1 MKSSTLKAILGATN
15 TGKTHSAILKM
26 KEYNNGVIGFPLRL
40 LARENFE
47 KGKKIFGNKNVALI
61 TGEEKIVPID
71 AKYFFCTVESMPKKY
86 FEFVAVDEI
95 QLAADFERGHHF
107 TEKIIN
113 FRGTKE
119 TWFLGSNSIKNIL
132 KSIIPEIKI
141 INKPRLSNLK
151 YFGYKNL
158 TRIPK
163 RSAVIAFSQVEIYAL
178 AEKLKKFKGGVSIIT
193 GALSPEARNKQLK
206 LFENGEVDYIVAT
219 DAIGL
224 GLNLNI
230 KHVFFSNIIK
240 FDGRRQRYLT
250 FDEISQI
257 AGRAG
262 RYENDGYFGVTENLK
277 KFNNELVEFIEDYKS
292 SELKYLYW
300 RNSKLDFSLPK
311 DLIRSLTKKSKN
323 NLLVLKKNSDD
334 IESLKILVQ
343 DEQIKKEL
351 IKKNI
356 IELLWD
362 ICSIPNYTRNLV
374 EYHTEVL
381 RQISFYLILK
391 KDRIPNSFVKKKI
404 DQILIGNNENISSIN
419 LRITKIRIWSYISYK
434 KNWLEEPKSIQSKIK
449 EIEEILSSKLHKRLT
464 QKFIDSYF
472 VEDKFYKNGNQN
484 NSIFF
489 NKNELFVNKK
499 MIGKLEGF
507 NLKLSVEMISRK
519 KEIFFQKFL
528 KKKIDL
534 LLSDLISQFVGEDLN
549 NLNFTCDGKIY
560 WRNSL
565 IGNFVKGKD
574 LYNPIV
580 RVFVDHN
587 FDNHRKF
594 LITKK
599 LEDFLEYLK
608 NKYLK
613 NFYKLL
619 EECKNND
626 HSSSFRA
633 LSYALYE
640 NLGYCPKK
648 TYYQYYKNLLN
659 SEVNFLN
666 KLGLEIGNKFIYF
679 KNEKFEKKYFSHMLI
694 SVFQGLEL
702 SETLSK
708 KLFIKENSDIND
720 KAISKISNK
729 FGFYKLMISK
739 KKYLVYFLLFE
750 KLSHLINDENKK
762 NKIIP
767 KKIRKYCE
775 YDTFFLRN
783 FCRNKFILLHDK
795 QINT

>member
-1 MKSSTLKAILGATN
+1 M
-15 TGKTHSAILKM
+15 
-26 KEYNNGVIGFPLRL
+26 
-40 LARENFE
+40 
-47 KGKKIFGNKNVALI
+47 ALI
-61 TGEEKIVPID
+61 TGEEKIVPIG
-71 AKYFFCTVESMPKKY
+71 AKFFFCTVESMPKNF
-86 FEFVAVDEI
+86 FEFVAIDEI
-95 QLAADFERGHHF
+95 QLAANFERGHHF

-151 YFGYKNL
+151 YYGYKNL

-230 KHVFFSNIIK
+230 KHVFFSNIVK

-277 KFNNELVEFIEDYKS
+277 KFNNELVEFIEEYKF
-292 SELKYLYW
+292 SEIKYLYW

-311 DLIRSLTKKSKN
+311 NLIRSLTKKSN
-323 NLLVLKKNSDD
+323 NNQLVLKKNSDD
-334 IESLKILVQ
+334 IESLKILAQ
-343 DEQIKKEL
+343 DENIKNEL
-351 IKKNI
+351 TKKKI
-356 IELLWD
+356 LELLWD
-362 ICSIPNYTRNLV
+362 ICSIPNYTKNLV

-381 RQISFYLILK
+381 RQISLYLILK
-391 KDRIPNSFVKKKI
+391 KDKIPYSLVRKKI
-404 DQILIGNNENISSIN
+404 DQILMGNNENISSIN
-419 LRITKIRIWSYISYK
+419 LRIAKIRIWSYISYK
-434 KNWLEEPKSIQSKIK
+434 KDWLEESKSIQDRIK
-449 EIEEILSSKLHKRLT
+449 KIEEVLSSKLHKRLT

-484 NSIFF
+484 DSIFF
-489 NKNELFVNKK
+489 NKNKLFVNKK
-499 MIGKLEGF
+499 MIGKLDGF
-507 NLKLSVEMISRK
+507 NLKLSVEVISKK
-519 KEIFFQKFL
+519 KEIFFQRFL

-534 LLSDLISQFVGEDLN
+534 QMTDLISQFVNENFN
-549 NLNFTCDGKIY
+549 NLTFSFDGKIY

-599 LEDFLEYLK
+599 LEDYLEYLK

-613 NFYKLL
+613 NFYKLVD
-619 EECKNND
+619 ECKNND

-640 NLGYCPKK
+640 NLGYCSKQI
-648 TYYQYYKNLLN
+648 YNQYYKNLLN
-659 SEVNFLN
+659 SEVKFLN
-666 KLGLEIGNKFIYF
+666 TLGLKIGNKFIYF
-679 KNEKFEKKYFSHMLI
+679 KNEKFEKKYFNHMLI

-702 SETLSK
+702 NETLSK
-708 KLFIKENSDIND
+708 KLFIKENRNIDD

-729 FGFYKLMISK
+729 FGFYKLIISK
-739 KKYLVYFLLFE
+739 KKYFVYFLLFE
-750 KLSHLINDENKK
+750 RLSHLISNENRK

-767 KKIRKYCE
+767 NEIKKYCE
-775 YDTFFLRN
+775 YDTFFLKN
-783 FCRNKFILLHDK
+783 FCKNKFILLNEK